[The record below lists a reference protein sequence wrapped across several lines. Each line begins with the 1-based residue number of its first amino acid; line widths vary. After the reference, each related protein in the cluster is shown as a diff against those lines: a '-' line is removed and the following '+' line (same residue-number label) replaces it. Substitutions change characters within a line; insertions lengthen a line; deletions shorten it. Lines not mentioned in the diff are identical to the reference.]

1 MTRRSKLWLAAASL
15 FALVNAAGAG
25 FAGALEQGEHAAAHV
40 VLLFVGV
47 YAMWR
52 IISRAGPGSPAMHE
66 DAERLEQLQQSV
78 DAIAVEVERIGEAQ
92 RFSAKLHGERAVT
105 PG

>member
-1 MTRRSKLWLAAASL
+1 MTRRSKLWLAAISL
-15 FALVNAAGAG
+15 FNLVNAAGAG
-25 FAGALEQGEHAAAHV
+25 FAGALEQGEHAAVHV
-40 VLLFVGV
+40 VLLIVGV

-52 IISRAGPGSPAMHE
+52 VVSRAGPGSSAMYE
-66 DAERLEQLQQSV
+66 DAARLEQLQQSV

-92 RFSAKLHGERAVT
+92 RFSAKLQGERTAS